1 MGAIISRFAP
11 APTGYLHVGHVV
23 NALFVWEM
31 ADRVIL
37 RIEDH
42 DRQRSRSEY
51 EAAILEDVDWLGF
64 VSDGPAVR
72 QSDRGDIYT
81 QALEALKH
89 CGIVYSCACTRSEI
103 VAAAAGD
110 GGREQRYPGTC
121 RDRG

>member
-64 VSDGPAVR
+64 VSAGPAAR
-72 QSDRGDIYT
+72 QSDPGDIYPPAL
-81 QALEALKH
+81 QALNPW
-89 CGIVYSCACTRSEI
+89 GIVESYACPRPEH
-103 VAAAAGD
+103 VAPAA
-110 GGREQRYPGTC
+110 
-121 RDRG
+121 